1 MQRRSFAIG
10 RSRLANKSGA
20 SRCGPRVREAF
31 EKGRAKSR
39 ESGSIV
45 ANARN
50 NVTPNVK
57 ALREFTPSVKGNAN
71 DPFKIEKTNCL
82 LYMAGRKFVQATRGR
97 QASITAKAIVG
108 MDVSVKD
115 GI

>member
-20 SRCGPRVREAF
+20 SHRGPRVREAF
-31 EKGRAKSR
+31 EKGRAKSG

-50 NVTPNVK
+50 NVT
-57 ALREFTPSVKGNAN
+57 LRHHASLP
-71 DPFKIEKTNCL
+71 
-82 LYMAGRKFVQATRGR
+82 
-97 QASITAKAIVG
+97 QASRATPMIRLGSRELIAYCILR
-108 MDVSVKD
+108 D
-115 GI
+115 GNSFGQLEAARLS